1 MITKE
6 ERNLQEE
13 RPEGRPRP
21 YNVEIH
27 SRCCLTTLRHS
38 ICNNIAVALLPYT
51 SLRLALPESEKW
63 LTLKTKYGEPL
74 IHHLTKLPEAIDKS
88 AGFMVSIRKIS
99 EVFKT
104 TVAFLRV

>member
-38 ICNNIAVALLPYT
+38 MCNNIAVALLPYT

-88 AGFMVSIRKIS
+88 AGLWSQLERFQRCLKRLLH
-99 EVFKT
+99 F
-104 TVAFLRV
+104 